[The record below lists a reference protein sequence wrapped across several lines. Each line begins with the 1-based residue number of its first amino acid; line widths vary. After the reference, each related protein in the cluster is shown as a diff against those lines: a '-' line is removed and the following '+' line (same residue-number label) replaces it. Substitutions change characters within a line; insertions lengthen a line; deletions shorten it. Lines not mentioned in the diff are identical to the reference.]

1 MSNETLKAHFQKQI
15 AATEKD
21 VTTSKLEK
29 NKLLH
34 EQKLRLLSSL
44 LRYAEGHPTR
54 EDAMLA
60 DVVNDMLQALHLLD
74 SDKTFR
80 DH

>member
-1 MSNETLKAHFQKQI
+1 MSNETLKAHFVKQI

-21 VTTSKLEK
+21 VATSKIQK

-34 EQKLRLLSSL
+34 EQKLRLLLSL
-44 LRYAEGHPTR
+44 QRYAEGQPTR

-60 DVVNDMLQALHLLD
+60 DVVNDMLQALHLLE

>member
-1 MSNETLKAHFQKQI
+1 MGNEILKAHFQTEIEATGKDI
-15 AATEKD
+15 AA
-21 VTTSKLEK
+21 SKLEK

-34 EQKLRLLSSL
+34 ERKLGLLASL
-44 LRYAEGHPTR
+44 LRYVEGQPSR